1 LMKINSFNFLKNNS
15 KIYKNNL
22 RKCSEIFK
30 NLFNIK
36 ENFFFNTLSEQY
48 QKNLFLKKII
58 LKKKLHKNILIVGM
72 GGSVLGTKML
82 SSFFGLDKNYYFLD
96 SLNNSA
102 VNDLIRKDLSKF
114 SIFIISKSGQ
124 TLETLTNCNIILN
137 NFNKRKKEISKN
149 FIIISERNSILF
161 NFAKKNNILFFEHNI
176 NLSGRY
182 SVLSEAGLLMFN
194 LDYKKI
200 MQGINSVLKKDLK
213 KNLINNAATLLTL
226 ITKSKIDTHV
236 SLIYTHNLLNYGYWH
251 QQLLAESIGKNGK
264 DFTPIISE
272 CPKDHHSIM
281 QLYLDGKRNKFFTFF
296 KTINNKIDQPIKDY
310 FDQKLKKNSLN
321 NIVDAQF
328 NATIK
333 VFKKNLIPFRVIL
346 IDQKK
351 PIQSFISLLV
361 YSMLETTIL
370 CKALDLNPF
379 NQPAVEAIKKETY
392 SLLS

>member
-1 LMKINSFNFLKNNS
+1 MKINSFNFLKNNS
-15 KIYKNNL
+15 KIYKKNL

-58 LKKKLHKNILIVGM
+58 LKKKLHKNILIVGL

-361 YSMLETTIL
+361 YSMLETAIL

>member
-1 LMKINSFNFLKNNS
+1 MKINSFNFLKNNS
-15 KIYKNNL
+15 ITYKNNL
-22 RKCSEIFK
+22 RKCLEIFK
-30 NLFNIK
+30 NLLNNK
-36 ENFFFNTLSEQY
+36 ENFFLNTLSEGY
-48 QKNLFLKKII
+48 QKSLFLKRIF
-58 LKKKLHKNILIVGM
+58 LKKRIHKNILIVGM

-82 SSFFGLDKNYYFLD
+82 SSFFGLDRNYYFLD
-96 SLNNSA
+96 SLNNST
-102 VNDLIRKDLSKF
+102 VNNFIKKDLSKF

-137 NFNKRKKEISKN
+137 NFKKIKKEISKN
-149 FIIISERNSILF
+149 FIIISEKNSVLH
-161 NFAKKNNILFFEHNI
+161 NFARKNNILFFEHNV

-200 MQGINSVLKKDLK
+200 IQGINTVLTKDLK

-226 ITKSKIDTHV
+226 MKKSKIDIHV
-236 SLIYTHNLLNYGYWH
+236 SLIYSHNLLNYGFWH

-281 QLYLDGKRNKFFTFF
+281 QLYLGGKRNKFFTFF
-296 KTINNKIDQPIKDY
+296 KTINNKIDQPITDY
-310 FDQKLKKNSLN
+310 FNQKFKKSSLD

-328 NATIK
+328 NATIN

-361 YSMLETTIL
+361 YSMLETAIL

-392 SLLS
+392 SLLN

>member
-1 LMKINSFNFLKNNS
+1 MKINSFNFFKNNS

-30 NLFNIK
+30 NLFSIK

-58 LKKKLHKNILIVGM
+58 LKKKLNKNILIVGM

-149 FIIISERNSILF
+149 FIIISERNSVLF

-200 MQGINSVLKKDLK
+200 IQGINSVLKKDLK

-392 SLLS
+392 SLLR

>member
-1 LMKINSFNFLKNNS
+1 MKINSFNFLKNNS
-15 KIYKNNL
+15 KSYKSNL

-30 NLFNIK
+30 NLSNNK
-36 ENFFFNTLSEQY
+36 ENFFFDTLSVDY
-48 QKNLFLKKII
+48 QKSLFLKKKF
-58 LKKKLHKNILIVGM
+58 LKKKLHKNILVVGM
-72 GGSVLGTKML
+72 GGSVLGSKML
-82 SSFFGLDKNYYFLD
+82 SSFFGLDNNYYFLD
-96 SLNNSA
+96 NLNNFT
-102 VNDLIRKDLSKF
+102 VNEFIKKDLSKF

-124 TLETLTNCNIILN
+124 TLETLVNCNIILD
-137 NFNKRKKEISKN
+137 NFIKRKKNVSKN
-149 FIIISERNSILF
+149 FIIISKKNSILF

-200 MQGINSVLKKDLK
+200 IQGINSVLKKDLK
-213 KNLINNAATLLTL
+213 KNLISNAANLLTL

-236 SLIYTHNLLNYGYWH
+236 SLIYSHSLLSYGFWH

-296 KTINNKIDQPIKDY
+296 KLINNKKDLPIKDY
-310 FDQKLKKNSLN
+310 FDQKFKKSSLN

-328 NATIK
+328 NATTN

-361 YSMLETTIL
+361 YSMLETAIL
-370 CKALDLNPF
+370 CKALNLNPF

>member
-1 LMKINSFNFLKNNS
+1 MKINSFNFFKNNS

-30 NLFNIK
+30 NLFSIK

-149 FIIISERNSILF
+149 LIIISERNSVLF

-200 MQGINSVLKKDLK
+200 IQGINSVLKKDLK

-392 SLLS
+392 SLLR

>member
-1 LMKINSFNFLKNNS
+1 MKINSFNFLKNNS

-82 SSFFGLDKNYYFLD
+82 SSFFGLDNNYYFLD

-361 YSMLETTIL
+361 YSMLETAIL

>member
-1 LMKINSFNFLKNNS
+1 MKINSFNFLKNNS
-15 KIYKNNL
+15 ITYKNNL

-30 NLFNIK
+30 NLLYNK
-36 ENFFFNTLSEQY
+36 ENFFLNTLSEGY
-48 QKNLFLKKII
+48 QKSLFLKRIF
-58 LKKKLHKNILIVGM
+58 LKKRIHKNILIIGM

-96 SLNNSA
+96 NLNNST
-102 VNDLIRKDLSKF
+102 VNDFIKKDLSKF

-137 NFNKRKKEISKN
+137 NFKKIKKEISKN
-149 FIIISERNSILF
+149 FIIISEKNSVLH
-161 NFAKKNNILFFEHNI
+161 NFARKNNILFFEHNV

-200 MQGINSVLKKDLK
+200 IQGINSVLKKDLK

-226 ITKSKIDTHV
+226 MTKSKIDTHV
-236 SLIYTHNLLNYGYWH
+236 SLIYSHNLLNYGFWH

-281 QLYLDGKRNKFFTFF
+281 QLYLGGKRNKFFTFF
-296 KTINNKIDQPIKDY
+296 KTINNKIDQPIIDY
-310 FDQKLKKNSLN
+310 FDQKFKKSSLD

-328 NATIK
+328 NATIN

-361 YSMLETTIL
+361 YSMLETAIL

>member
-1 LMKINSFNFLKNNS
+1 MKINSFNFLKNNS

>member
-1 LMKINSFNFLKNNS
+1 MKINSFNFLKNNS
-15 KIYKNNL
+15 ITYKNNL
-22 RKCSEIFK
+22 RKCSE
-30 NLFNIK
+30 LFNNLLNNK
-36 ENFFFNTLSEQY
+36 ENFFFSTLSEEY
-48 QKNLFLKKII
+48 QKSLFLKRIV
-58 LKKKLHKNILIVGM
+58 LKKRIHKNILIVGM

-82 SSFFGLDKNYYFLD
+82 SSFFSLDKNYYFLD
-96 SLNNSA
+96 NLNNST
-102 VNDLIRKDLSKF
+102 VNDFIKKDLSKF

-137 NFNKRKKEISKN
+137 NFKKIKKEISKN
-149 FIIISERNSILF
+149 FIIISEKNSVLH
-161 NFAKKNNILFFEHNI
+161 NFARKNNILFFEHNT

-200 MQGINSVLKKDLK
+200 IQGINSVLKKDLK

-226 ITKSKIDTHV
+226 MTKSKIDTHV
-236 SLIYTHNLLNYGYWH
+236 SLIYSHNLLNYGFWH

-281 QLYLDGKRNKFFTFF
+281 QLYLGGKRNKFFTFF
-296 KTINNKIDQPIKDY
+296 KTINNKIDQPITDY
-310 FDQKLKKNSLN
+310 FDQKFKKSSLD

-328 NATIK
+328 NATIN

-361 YSMLETTIL
+361 YSMLETAIL

>member
-1 LMKINSFNFLKNNS
+1 MKINSFNFLKNNS
-15 KIYKNNL
+15 ITYKNNL
-22 RKCSEIFK
+22 RKCSE
-30 NLFNIK
+30 LFNNLLNNK
-36 ENFFFNTLSEQY
+36 ENFFLNTLSEEY
-48 QKNLFLKKII
+48 QKSLFLKRIV
-58 LKKKLHKNILIVGM
+58 LKKRIHKNILIVGM

-82 SSFFGLDKNYYFLD
+82 SSFFALDRNYYFLD
-96 SLNNSA
+96 SLNNA
-102 VNDLIRKDLSKF
+102 TVNDFIKKDLSKF
-114 SIFIISKSGQ
+114 SIFIISKSGR

-137 NFNKRKKEISKN
+137 KFKKIKKEISKN
-149 FIIISERNSILF
+149 FIIISEKNSVLH
-161 NFAKKNNILFFEHNI
+161 NFARKNNILFFEHNV

-200 MQGINSVLKKDLK
+200 IQGINFVLKKDLK
-213 KNLINNAATLLTL
+213 KNLINNAASLLTL
-226 ITKSKIDTHV
+226 MTKSKIDTHV
-236 SLIYTHNLLNYGYWH
+236 SLIYSHNLLNYGFWY

-272 CPKDHHSIM
+272 CPKDHHSLM
-281 QLYLDGKRNKFFTFF
+281 QLYLGGKRNKFFTFF
-296 KTINNKIDQPIKDY
+296 KTINNKIDQPITDY
-310 FDQKLKKNSLN
+310 FDQKFKKSSLE

-328 NATIK
+328 NATIN

-361 YSMLETTIL
+361 YSMLETAIL

-379 NQPAVEAIKKETY
+379 NQPAVEAIKNETY

>member
-1 LMKINSFNFLKNNS
+1 MKINSFNFLKNNS
-15 KIYKNNL
+15 KIYKKNL

-102 VNDLIRKDLSKF
+102 VNDLIIKDLSKF

-236 SLIYTHNLLNYGYWH
+236 SLIYTHNLLNYGYWY

-361 YSMLETTIL
+361 YSMLETAIL

>member
-1 LMKINSFNFLKNNS
+1 MKINSFNFFKNNS

-30 NLFNIK
+30 NLFSIK

-149 FIIISERNSILF
+149 FIIISERNSVLF

-200 MQGINSVLKKDLK
+200 IQGINSVLKKDLK

>member
-1 LMKINSFNFLKNNS
+1 MKINSFNFLKNNS
-15 KIYKNNL
+15 TIYKNNL

-30 NLFNIK
+30 NLLNNK
-36 ENFFFNTLSEQY
+36 ENFFFNTLSEDY
-48 QKNLFLKKII
+48 QKRLFLKKIV
-58 LKKKLHKNILIVGM
+58 LKKKLHKNILIIGM
-72 GGSVLGTKML
+72 GGSVLGSKML
-82 SSFFGLDKNYYFLD
+82 SSFFGLNKNYYFLD
-96 SLNNSA
+96 SLNSSA

-200 MQGINSVLKKDLK
+200 VQGINSVLKKDLK

-361 YSMLETTIL
+361 YSMLETAIL

-379 NQPAVEAIKKETY
+379 NQPAVEEIKKETY
-392 SLLS
+392 FLLS

>member
-1 LMKINSFNFLKNNS
+1 MKVNSFNFLKNNS
-15 KIYKNNL
+15 TPYKNNL

-30 NLFNIK
+30 NLLNNK
-36 ENFFFNTLSEQY
+36 ENFFFNTLSEEY
-48 QKNLFLKKII
+48 QKSLFFKKKS
-58 LKKKLHKNILIVGM
+58 LKKKLHKNILVVGM
-72 GGSVLGTKML
+72 GGSVLGAKML

-96 SLNNSA
+96 NLNIYTVNSF
-102 VNDLIRKDLSKF
+102 IKKDLSKF

-137 NFNKRKKEISKN
+137 SFKKRKRNISKN
-149 FIIISERNSILF
+149 FIIISEKNSILF
-161 NFAKKNNILFFEHNI
+161 NFARKNNILFFEHNT

-182 SVLSEAGLLMFN
+182 SILSDSGLLMFN

-200 MQGINSVLKKDLK
+200 IQGINSVLKKNLK
-213 KNLINNAATLLTL
+213 KDLINNAATLLTL
-226 ITKSKIDTHV
+226 MTGSKIDIHV
-236 SLIYTHNLLNYGYWH
+236 SLIYSHKLLNYGYWH

-296 KTINNKIDQPIKDY
+296 KTINSKSDQPIKDY
-310 FDQKLKKNSLN
+310 FDQKFKKSSLN

-333 VFKKNLIPFRVIL
+333 VFKKNLIPFRVIF

-361 YSMLETTIL
+361 YSMLETAIL

>member
-1 LMKINSFNFLKNNS
+1 MKINSFNFLKNNS
-15 KIYKNNL
+15 TIYKNNL
-22 RKCSEIFK
+22 SKCSEILK
-30 NLFNIK
+30 DLLRNK
-36 ENFFFNTLSEQY
+36 ENFFLNTLSKEF
-48 QKNLFLKKII
+48 QKSLFLQKKI
-58 LKKKLHKNILIVGM
+58 LKKKLHKNILVVGV
-72 GGSVLGTKML
+72 GGSVLGSKML

-96 SLNNSA
+96 NLNNPTA
-102 VNDLIRKDLSKF
+102 IDFIKKDLSKF

-124 TLETLTNCNIILN
+124 TLETLTNCNIILY
-137 NFNKRKKEISKN
+137 NFKKRKKEITNN

-161 NFAKKNNILFFEHNI
+161 KFAKKNNILFFEHNI

-182 SVLSEAGLLMFN
+182 SVLSEAGLLMFD

-200 MQGINSVLKKDLK
+200 IQGVNSVLKNDLK
-213 KNLINNAATLLTL
+213 TNLINNAATLLTL
-226 ITKSKIDTHV
+226 MAKSKIDTHV
-236 SLIYTHNLLNYGYWH
+236 SLIYSHNLLNYGYWH

-264 DFTPIISE
+264 DLTPIISE

-281 QLYLDGKRNKFFTFF
+281 QLYLDGKRNKFFTFL
-296 KTINNKIDQPIKDY
+296 KTINNKIERPIKDY
-310 FDQKLKKNSLN
+310 FDQKFKKSSIN

-328 NATIK
+328 NATIS
-333 VFKKNLIPFRVIL
+333 VFKKNLIPLRVIL

-361 YSMLETTIL
+361 YSMLETAIL

>member
-1 LMKINSFNFLKNNS
+1 MKINSFFFFKNNL
-15 KIYKNNL
+15 KIYRNNL

-48 QKNLFLKKII
+48 QKNLSLKKIV
-58 LKKKLHKNILIVGM
+58 LKKKLQKNILIVGM
-72 GGSVLGTKML
+72 GGSILGTKML

-149 FIIISERNSILF
+149 FIIISERNSVLF

-200 MQGINSVLKKDLK
+200 IQGINSVLKKDLK

-392 SLLS
+392 SLLR

>member
-1 LMKINSFNFLKNNS
+1 MKINSFNFLKNNS
-15 KIYKNNL
+15 TFYKNNL
-22 RKCSEIFK
+22 RKCSDIFK
-30 NLFNIK
+30 NLLRNK
-36 ENFFFNTLSEQY
+36 ENFFFNTLSNDY
-48 QKNLFLKKII
+48 QKSIFLKKIF
-58 LKKKLHKNILIVGM
+58 LKKKLHNDILIIGM
-72 GGSVLGTKML
+72 GGSVLGSKML
-82 SSFFGLDKNYYFLD
+82 SSFFGFDKNYYFLD
-96 SLNNSA
+96 SLNSST
-102 VNDLIRKDLSKF
+102 VNNFIKKDLSKF

-137 NFNKRKKEISKN
+137 NFKKRKKEISKN

-161 NFAKKNNILFFEHNI
+161 NFARKNNILFFEHNI

-182 SVLSEAGLLMFN
+182 SVLSEAGLLMFD

-200 MQGINSVLKKDLK
+200 IQGINSVLRKDLK
-213 KNLINNAATLLTL
+213 KNLIKNAATLLTL

-236 SLIYTHNLLNYGYWH
+236 SLIYSHNLINYGYWH
-251 QQLLAESIGKNGK
+251 QQLVAESIGKNGK

-281 QLYLDGKRNKFFTFF
+281 QLYLDGKRNKFFTFI

-310 FDQKLKKNSLN
+310 FDQKFKKSSLN

-328 NATIK
+328 NATLN
-333 VFKKNLIPFRVIL
+333 VFKKNSIPFRIIL
-346 IDQKK
+346 IDKKK
-351 PIQSFISLLV
+351 PIQSFVSLLV
-361 YSMLETTIL
+361 YSMLETAIL

>member
-1 LMKINSFNFLKNNS
+1 MKINSFNFLKNNS
-15 KIYKNNL
+15 TIYKNNL
-22 RKCSEIFK
+22 KKCSEIFK
-30 NLFNIK
+30 NLFNDK

-48 QKNLFLKKII
+48 QKSLLLKKIV
-58 LKKKLHKNILIVGM
+58 LKKKLHKNILIVGT

-82 SSFFGLDKNYYFLD
+82 SSFFGLDTNYYFLD
-96 SLNNSA
+96 SLNNST
-102 VNDLIRKDLSKF
+102 VNDFIKKDLSKF

-124 TLETLTNCNIILN
+124 TLETLTNCNIILK
-137 NFNKRKKEISKN
+137 NFKKRKKEISKN
-149 FIIISERNSILF
+149 FIIISEKNSILF
-161 NFAKKNNILFFEHNI
+161 NFARKNNILFFEHNI

-200 MQGINSVLKKDLK
+200 IQGINSVLKNNLK

-226 ITKSKIDTHV
+226 MSKSKIDTHV
-236 SLIYTHNLLNYGYWH
+236 SLIYSHNLLNYGYWH

-310 FDQKLKKNSLN
+310 FNQKFKKSSLN

-361 YSMLETTIL
+361 YSMLETAIL
-370 CKALDLNPF
+370 CKAFNLNPF

>member
-1 LMKINSFNFLKNNS
+1 MKINSFNFLKNNS

-30 NLFNIK
+30 NSFNIK

-82 SSFFGLDKNYYFLD
+82 SSFFGLDNNYYFLD

-361 YSMLETTIL
+361 YSMLETAIL

-392 SLLS
+392 SLLI

>member
-1 LMKINSFNFLKNNS
+1 MKINSFNFLKNNS

-22 RKCSEIFK
+22 RKCSETFK
-30 NLFNIK
+30 NLFNVK

-361 YSMLETTIL
+361 YSMLETAIL

>member
-1 LMKINSFNFLKNNS
+1 MKINSFNFLKNNS
-15 KIYKNNL
+15 ITYKNNL

-30 NLFNIK
+30 NLLNNK
-36 ENFFFNTLSEQY
+36 ENFFLNTLSEGY
-48 QKNLFLKKII
+48 QKSLFLKRIV
-58 LKKKLHKNILIVGM
+58 LKKRIHKNILIVGM

-96 SLNNSA
+96 NLNNST
-102 VNDLIRKDLSKF
+102 VNDFIKKDLSKF

-137 NFNKRKKEISKN
+137 NFKKIKKEISKN
-149 FIIISERNSILF
+149 FIIISEKNSVLH
-161 NFAKKNNILFFEHNI
+161 NFARKNNILFFEHNT

-200 MQGINSVLKKDLK
+200 IQGINSVLKKDLE

-226 ITKSKIDTHV
+226 MTKSRIDTHV
-236 SLIYTHNLLNYGYWH
+236 SLIYSHNLLNYGFWH

-281 QLYLDGKRNKFFTFF
+281 QLYLGGKRNKFFTFF
-296 KTINNKIDQPIKDY
+296 KTINNKIDQPIIDY
-310 FDQKLKKNSLN
+310 FDQKFKKSSLD

-328 NATIK
+328 NATIN

-361 YSMLETTIL
+361 YSMLETAIL

>member
-1 LMKINSFNFLKNNS
+1 MKINSINFLKNNS
-15 KIYKNNL
+15 KLYKNNL
-22 RKCSEIFK
+22 RKCSEILK
-30 NLFNIK
+30 DLLNNK

-48 QKNLFLKKII
+48 QKSLFFKKNS

-149 FIIISERNSILF
+149 FIIISERNTILF

-200 MQGINSVLKKDLK
+200 IQGINFVLKKNLK

-226 ITKSKIDTHV
+226 MTKSKVDIHV
-236 SLIYTHNLLNYGYWH
+236 SLIYSHNLLNYGYWY
-251 QQLLAESIGKNGK
+251 QQLLAESIGKRGK
-264 DFTPIISE
+264 DLTPIISE
-272 CPKDHHSIM
+272 CPKDNHSIM
-281 QLYLDGKRNKFFTFF
+281 QLYLDGKRNKFFTFI
-296 KTINNKIDQPIKDY
+296 KAINNKIDQPIKDC
-310 FDQKLKKNSLN
+310 FNQKFKKNTLN
-321 NIVDAQF
+321 KIVDAQF
-328 NATIK
+328 NSTIN
-333 VFKKNLIPFRVIL
+333 VFKKNLIPFRVLL

-361 YSMLETTIL
+361 YSMLETAIL
-370 CKALDLNPF
+370 CKALNLNPF
-379 NQPAVEAIKKETY
+379 DQPAVETIKKETY

>member
-1 LMKINSFNFLKNNS
+1 MKINSFNFLKNNS
-15 KIYKNNL
+15 TIYKNNL
-22 RKCSEIFK
+22 KKCSEIFK
-30 NLFNIK
+30 NLFNDK

-48 QKNLFLKKII
+48 QKSLLLKKTV
-58 LKKKLHKNILIVGM
+58 LKKKLHKNILIVGT

-82 SSFFGLDKNYYFLD
+82 SSFFGLDMNYYFLD
-96 SLNNSA
+96 SLNNST
-102 VNDLIRKDLSKF
+102 VNDFIKKDLSKF

-137 NFNKRKKEISKN
+137 NFKKRKKEISKN
-149 FIIISERNSILF
+149 FIIISEKNSILF
-161 NFAKKNNILFFEHNI
+161 NFARKNNILFFEHNI

-200 MQGINSVLKKDLK
+200 IQGINSVLKNNLK

-226 ITKSKIDTHV
+226 MSKSKIDTHV
-236 SLIYTHNLLNYGYWH
+236 SLIYSHNLLNYGYWH

-310 FDQKLKKNSLN
+310 FNQKFKKTSLN

-361 YSMLETTIL
+361 YSMLETAIL
-370 CKALDLNPF
+370 CKAFNLNPF

>member
-1 LMKINSFNFLKNNS
+1 MKVNSFNFVKNNS
-15 KIYKNNL
+15 TLYKNNL
-22 RKCSEIFK
+22 RKCTEIFK
-30 NLFNIK
+30 NLLNNK
-36 ENFFFNTLSEQY
+36 ENFFFNTLSEEY
-48 QKNLFLKKII
+48 QKSLFFKKKS
-58 LKKKLHKNILIVGM
+58 LKKKLHKNILVVGM
-72 GGSVLGTKML
+72 GGSVLGAKML

-96 SLNNSA
+96 NLNIYTVNSF
-102 VNDLIRKDLSKF
+102 IKKDLSKF

-124 TLETLTNCNIILN
+124 SLETLTNCNIILN
-137 NFNKRKKEISKN
+137 SFKKRKRNISKN
-149 FIIISERNSILF
+149 FIIISEKNSILF
-161 NFAKKNNILFFEHNI
+161 NFARKNNILFFEHNT

-182 SVLSEAGLLMFN
+182 SILSDSGLLMFN

-200 MQGINSVLKKDLK
+200 IQGINSVLKKNLK
-213 KNLINNAATLLTL
+213 KDLINNAATLLTL
-226 ITKSKIDTHV
+226 MTRSKIDIHV
-236 SLIYTHNLLNYGYWH
+236 SLIYSHNLLNYGYWH

-296 KTINNKIDQPIKDY
+296 KTINSKSDQPIKDY
-310 FDQKLKKNSLN
+310 FDQKFKKSSPN

-333 VFKKNLIPFRVIL
+333 VFKKNLIPFRVIF

-361 YSMLETTIL
+361 YSMLETAIL

>member
-1 LMKINSFNFLKNNS
+1 MKINSFNFLKNNS
-15 KIYKNNL
+15 LTYQKNL

-30 NLFNIK
+30 NLLNNK
-36 ENFFFNTLSEQY
+36 ENFFLNTLSEGY
-48 QKNLFLKKII
+48 QKSLFLKRIF
-58 LKKKLHKNILIVGM
+58 LKKRIHKNILIVGM

-82 SSFFGLDKNYYFLD
+82 SSFFGLDRNYYFLD
-96 SLNNSA
+96 SLNNST
-102 VNDLIRKDLSKF
+102 VNDLIKKDLSKF

-137 NFNKRKKEISKN
+137 NFKKIKKEISKN
-149 FIIISERNSILF
+149 FIIISEKNSVLH
-161 NFAKKNNILFFEHNI
+161 NFARKNNILFFEHNV

-200 MQGINSVLKKDLK
+200 IQGINSVLKKDLK

-226 ITKSKIDTHV
+226 MTKSKIDTHV
-236 SLIYTHNLLNYGYWH
+236 SLIYSHNLLNYGFWH

-281 QLYLDGKRNKFFTFF
+281 QLYLGGKRNKFFTFF
-296 KTINNKIDQPIKDY
+296 KTINNKIDQPITDY
-310 FDQKLKKNSLN
+310 FDQKFKKSSLD

-328 NATIK
+328 NATIN

-361 YSMLETTIL
+361 YSMLETAIL

-392 SLLS
+392 YLLS

>member
-1 LMKINSFNFLKNNS
+1 MKINLFNFLKNNS
-15 KIYKNNL
+15 TSYKNNFI
-22 RKCSEIFK
+22 KCSKIFK
-30 NLFNIK
+30 DLLVNK
-36 ENFFFNTLSEQY
+36 ENFFFNTLSAEY
-48 QKNLFLKKII
+48 QKTVSLKKSI
-58 LKKKLHKNILIVGM
+58 LKQKLHKNILVIGM
-72 GGSVLGTKML
+72 GGSVLGSKMF

-96 SLNNSA
+96 NLNNSI
-102 VNDLIRKDLSKF
+102 VNNFIKKDLSKF
-114 SIFIISKSGQ
+114 SIFIISKSGK

-137 NFNKRKKEISKN
+137 NFNKRKKNISKN
-149 FIIISERNSILF
+149 FIVISERNNILS
-161 NFAKKNNILFFEHNI
+161 NFAKKNNLMFFEHNI

-182 SVLSEAGLLMFN
+182 SVLSEVGLLMFN

-200 MQGINSVLKKDLK
+200 IQGIDSVLKKGLN
-213 KNLINNAATLLTL
+213 KNLISNAATLLTL
-226 ITKSKIDTHV
+226 IKKSKIDTHV
-236 SLIYTHNLLNYGYWH
+236 SLIYSHNLLSYGYWH
-251 QQLLAESIGKNGK
+251 QQLLAESIGKKGK

-281 QLYLDGKRNKFFTFF
+281 QLYLDGKKNKFFTFF
-296 KTINNKIDQPIKDY
+296 KTINNKLDQPIKDY
-310 FDQKLKKNSLN
+310 FDQKFKKNSLN
-321 NIVDAQF
+321 NIVNAQF

-351 PIQSFISLLV
+351 PVQSFISLLV
-361 YSMLETTIL
+361 YSMLETAVL

>member
-1 LMKINSFNFLKNNS
+1 MKINSFNFLKNNS
-15 KIYKNNL
+15 ITYKNNL

-30 NLFNIK
+30 NLLYNK
-36 ENFFFNTLSEQY
+36 ENFFLNTLSEGY
-48 QKNLFLKKII
+48 QKSLFLKRIF
-58 LKKKLHKNILIVGM
+58 LKKRIHKNILIIGM

-361 YSMLETTIL
+361 YSMLETAIL

>member
-1 LMKINSFNFLKNNS
+1 MKINSFNFLKNNS
-15 KIYKNNL
+15 ITYKNNL

-30 NLFNIK
+30 NLLNNK
-36 ENFFFNTLSEQY
+36 ENFFFDTLSPEY
-48 QKNLFLKKII
+48 QKILFLKKVAV
-58 LKKKLHKNILIVGM
+58 KKRIHKNILIVGM
-72 GGSVLGTKML
+72 GGSVLGSKML

-96 SLNNSA
+96 NLNNST
-102 VNDLIRKDLSKF
+102 VNDFIKKDLSKF

-137 NFNKRKKEISKN
+137 NFKKIKKEISKN
-149 FIIISERNSILF
+149 FIIISEKNSLLH
-161 NFAKKNNILFFEHNI
+161 NFAKKNNILFFEHNT

-194 LDYKKI
+194 LNYKKI
-200 MQGINSVLKKDLK
+200 IQGINSVLKKDLK

-226 ITKSKIDTHV
+226 MTKSKIDTHV
-236 SLIYTHNLLNYGYWH
+236 SLIYSHNLLNYGFWH

-281 QLYLDGKRNKFFTFF
+281 QLYLGGKRNKFFTFF
-296 KTINNKIDQPIKDY
+296 KTINNKIDQPIIDY
-310 FDQKLKKNSLN
+310 FDQKFKKSSLD

-328 NATIK
+328 NATIN

-361 YSMLETTIL
+361 YSMLETAIL

>member
-1 LMKINSFNFLKNNS
+1 MKINSFNFLKNNS
-15 KIYKNNL
+15 ITYKNNL

-30 NLFNIK
+30 NLLNNK
-36 ENFFFNTLSEQY
+36 ENFFLNTLSEGY
-48 QKNLFLKKII
+48 QKSLFLKRIV
-58 LKKKLHKNILIVGM
+58 LKKRIHKNILIVGM

-96 SLNNSA
+96 NLNNST
-102 VNDLIRKDLSKF
+102 VNDFIKKDLSKF

-137 NFNKRKKEISKN
+137 NFKKIKKEISKN
-149 FIIISERNSILF
+149 FIIISEKNSLLH
-161 NFAKKNNILFFEHNI
+161 NFARKNNILFFEHNT

-200 MQGINSVLKKDLK
+200 IQGINSVLKKDLK

-226 ITKSKIDTHV
+226 MTKSKIDTHV
-236 SLIYTHNLLNYGYWH
+236 SLIYSHNLLNYGFWH

-281 QLYLDGKRNKFFTFF
+281 QLYLGGKRNKFFTFF
-296 KTINNKIDQPIKDY
+296 KTINNKIDQPITDY
-310 FDQKLKKNSLN
+310 FDQKFKKSSLD

-328 NATIK
+328 NATIN

-361 YSMLETTIL
+361 YSMLETAIL